1 MANRSAALGIALRGD
16 GATLLV
22 DAAVTRAVAGRG
34 VSCDEL
40 HRLATHPAL
49 AQQRRQ
55 KSTAALVA
63 RSFVRPAVRIGYRL
77 RCRLRR
83 LQCGSDDHD
92 DDDLALAADEAR
104 WRRVA
109 EVVVTEFQRC
119 VAALGSTCTDP
130 RGEDVERA
138 VAREYICLLW
148 LHDGSVDRNAVEG
161 APRALLA
168 HSICVGVLS
177 DARCRWARV
186 GLLLCA
192 FPGGSHVEISA
203 PLVTALLDEAASL
216 RSALIETD
224 RDWALPQRGSAL
236 REQIACELDAVVAC
250 ALQIGLASSTSRDA
264 VRAVLQSLAEGLGSA
279 PELAHICDA
288 AMRGA
293 QLLSPQT
300 PSMLRQIFASPRA
313 VDAFIERVVCGSESE
328 LVDAAVGQE
337 EEEEEGGDSSNSE
350 RQLEALSGSCDPI
363 HITCSFRV
371 DASSVQPEEEG
382 KRAIVVSVTATNVSG
397 GSAKSLAL
405 ALAIQGDLHPAGAS
419 SASRQLATL
428 PAGATTRWD
437 VRLLAHSVG
446 WCSLQVLVELNGAV
460 VGSTRRANVGGDG
473 EEEEEEG
480 GATSRNAAAAV
491 TSAISFCSA
500 TYTLPLRCFMVPP
513 PRARLAPVSLSQQ
526 WNSAMPSWTLLSA
539 ISIATP
545 FASTT
550 SGGGNSSVVPM
561 RAMNDDNFAA
571 RLHAAITAEAFVAA
585 DGSGRQRRGDM
596 TRVQR
601 AYLAATCDGALVGC
615 YVVAIR
621 GGLKGGA
628 AQWRARLELRSDST
642 SAIAAIEARAAR
654 WVRELSGGLLQ
665 IAADA
670 GPLSDLSLAGDL
682 EASTRSSAEEEAPN
696 AVASALKQWRELNG
710 MPREPPRKSKVAPP
724 PKPPPDPPV
733 SPPPS
738 SQGTLQST

>member
-1 MANRSAALGIALRGD
+1 
-16 GATLLV
+16 
-22 DAAVTRAVAGRG
+22 
-34 VSCDEL
+34 VSGC
-40 HRLATHPAL
+40 
-49 AQQRRQ
+49 
-55 KSTAALVA
+55 
-63 RSFVRPAVRIGYRL
+63 
-77 RCRLRR
+77 
-83 LQCGSDDHD
+83 
-92 DDDLALAADEAR
+92 
-104 WRRVA
+104 
-109 EVVVTEFQRC
+109 
-119 VAALGSTCTDP
+119 
-130 RGEDVERA
+130 
-138 VAREYICLLW
+138 
-148 LHDGSVDRNAVEG
+148 
-161 APRALLA
+161 
-168 HSICVGVLS
+168 
-177 DARCRWARV
+177 
-186 GLLLCA
+186 CA
-192 FPGGSHVEISA
+192 FPGGSHAEISA

-473 EEEEEEG
+473 EEEEED
-480 GATSRNAAAAV
+480 ANAAAVARGVPGDAAAANGGRHVDGRRADGWWASPAAARRSRAARRAQRWSRSGRQGPWTGWQRQRAQREEPRGTAEQQQAERKQRGTRAAAAEPAQETRGRGRGRRGRWAARPPARSAV
-491 TSAISFCSA
+491 WWSRWRPKPAA
-500 TYTLPLRCFMVPP
+500 
-513 PRARLAPVSLSQQ
+513 ARLAYS
-526 WNSAMPSWTLLSA
+526 
-539 ISIATP
+539 
-545 FASTT
+545 
-550 SGGGNSSVVPM
+550 
-561 RAMNDDNFAA
+561 
-571 RLHAAITAEAFVAA
+571 
-585 DGSGRQRRGDM
+585 
-596 TRVQR
+596 
-601 AYLAATCDGALVGC
+601 
-615 YVVAIR
+615 
-621 GGLKGGA
+621 
-628 AQWRARLELRSDST
+628 
-642 SAIAAIEARAAR
+642 
-654 WVRELSGGLLQ
+654 
-665 IAADA
+665 
-670 GPLSDLSLAGDL
+670 
-682 EASTRSSAEEEAPN
+682 EE
-696 AVASALKQWRELNG
+696 
-710 MPREPPRKSKVAPP
+710 
-724 PKPPPDPPV
+724 
-733 SPPPS
+733 
-738 SQGTLQST
+738 